1 MKAIIRLMLLFLL
14 AGCTAENELPPLPT
28 LVEFPSQ
35 TPSPEA
41 QTISQNTNE
50 SPTETTVASTE
61 TLDSTATESLPSTI
75 APSPT
80 IPAEGIWLTLDGAK
94 AYDCASLDCEIVL
107 ELPAGL
113 RFVPLETLEDWH
125 TVRLDAS
132 TFVYIPVDT
141 TRQLTEAEINASA
154 TPTSVNVQPSATVS
168 ISQNPTT
175 NSVVSPP
182 QNGGGN
188 IIPPPIS
195 GGQNPPPPVSN
206 VPTHTPVIVNTLIPT
221 YTPNNANLTDI
232 PPIPTQSGA
241 NELPFLPS
249 LTPSPT
255 QAPPP
260 VIVLPPPS

>member
-14 AGCTAENELPPLPT
+14 AGCTAESELPPLPT

-35 TPSPEA
+35 TPSLEA
-41 QTISQNTNE
+41 QTISQSTIE

-61 TLDSTATESLPSTI
+61 ALDATATESLPSPI

-80 IPAEGIWLTLDGAK
+80 VPAEGIWLTLEGAK
-94 AYDCASLDCEIVL
+94 AYECASLDCEIVL

-132 TFVYIPVDT
+132 TLVYIAVDT

-154 TPTSVNVQPSATVS
+154 TPTSQPSATVS

-175 NSVVSPP
+175 NSVVAPP
-182 QNGGGN
+182 QGGGG
-188 IIPPPIS
+188 ISFPPPNS
-195 GGQNPPPPVSN
+195 GFQNPPPPISN

-221 YTPNNANLTDI
+221 YTPNSANLTDV
-232 PPIPTQSGA
+232 PAIPTQDDA
-241 NELPFLPS
+241 NTLPLFPS
-249 LTPSPT
+249 ITPSPT

-260 VIVLPPPS
+260 VIVLPPAS